1 MLSAYDSNNG
11 AVLARE
17 AHRDDGPYHC
27 PQCEEELILKQGRV
41 TIAHFAHF
49 PRSDCTYASEP
60 ESAEHLS
67 AKLEVYEALKAQP
80 GVSKLEVERSLKE
93 VRPDISFCFENR
105 SIAIEV
111 QISPLRFD
119 ELLRRTTIYAQKNI
133 YVLWTPILP
142 MDVFSGRYAP
152 KEWER
157 AIHELYEGVV
167 YYWLSGLNVVPIEFE
182 EYLLSPNWYSSQ
194 EKPSKRFI
202 TPSLDAATSLLN
214 LSPLNQPRRSPYPP
228 ARLWGQPFEDSESE

>member
-41 TIAHFAHF
+41 TLAHFAHF

-67 AKLEVYEALKAQP
+67 AKLEIYEALKAQP

-105 SIAIEV
+105 
-111 QISPLRFD
+111 
-119 ELLRRTTIYAQKNI
+119 K
-133 YVLWTPILP
+133 TPFLA
-142 MDVFSGRYAP
+142 DG
-152 KEWER
+152 
-157 AIHELYEGVV
+157 G
-167 YYWLSGLNVVPIEFE
+167 
-182 EYLLSPNWYSSQ
+182 
-194 EKPSKRFI
+194 
-202 TPSLDAATSLLN
+202 
-214 LSPLNQPRRSPYPP
+214 
-228 ARLWGQPFEDSESE
+228 